1 MKKKSVSLI
10 CSQPKTHSV
19 QRLLSEA
26 KKAKLSM
33 NLIDIKNCLISDN
46 FNCDSDVVI
55 HRSTA
60 LNFDDLDL
68 ALLRQFELRGAKS
81 FNSSTSLELTRN
93 KERQIIE
100 LKNRGHNPPP
110 SLFIR
115 GKIDDPSTLEKLETE
130 LDLWQKM
137 KFSKI
142 TDQFVLK
149 TVRGNKGIGV
159 SLINGRESLF
169 SVLETFWGMSDQRF
183 ILQPFL
189 AHEVEY
195 RLFYQRGK
203 EPIIIA
209 KKSHDGF
216 KANAN
221 RAKTTLLN
229 AKSLK
234 QKNELVTI
242 AEKIADDFQ
251 LTYAGFDFW
260 QLNDGRV
267 IVGEVNPMPGFE
279 NIEELTKRNIARE
292 LLELF
297 VN

>member
-19 QRLLSEA
+19 QRFLTEA
-26 KKAKLSM
+26 KKVKLSM
-33 NLIDIKNCLISDN
+33 NLIDIKNCLITDN
-46 FNCDSDVVI
+46 FDCDSEVVI

-68 ALLRQFELRGAKS
+68 AVLRQFELMGAKS
-81 FNSSTSLELTRN
+81 YNSSTSLELTRN

-100 LKNRGHNPPP
+100 LKNRDYNPPP
-110 SLFIR
+110 SLFLR
-115 GKIDDPSTLEKLETE
+115 GKIDEPHTLENLEKE
-130 LDLWQKM
+130 LDLWQKK
-137 KFSKI
+137 KFSK
-142 TDQFVLK
+142 TSDQFVLK

-169 SVLETFWGMSDQRF
+169 SVLETFWAMGDQRF

-189 AHEVEY
+189 PHEVEY
-195 RLFYQRGK
+195 RLFYQKGK

-234 QKNELVTI
+234 QKNDLITF
-242 AEKIADDFQ
+242 AEKIAEDFQ